1 MKLLAR
7 GTLDDDEPPG
17 LESPMVG
24 NTAGDLQDELELA
37 LARAWLTEQLG
48 EGRAP
53 RGQQL
58 EGLVRGARRR
68 YGVAEGRCR
77 RCLLAHRPTVERRL
91 GGTEHESCSSSHTEK
106 MLRHAR
112 LREYARAHP
121 WLAVAGAS
129 ALTMGLVELVSALSG
144 TLAYQ
149 HLLWNLFLAW
159 VPLPIAG
166 AAYVAH
172 RRGRG
177 LATIAPF
184 LIGWL
189 LFFPNAPYMVT
200 ELIHFGEL
208 GSRIPAGLD
217 LATLITAA
225 IAGLL
230 VGFASLYVVQ
240 RVIGHLFGPA
250 AAGAA
255 VLLALTLGERR
266 RLPGP
271 RPALE

>member
-1 MKLLAR
+1 
-7 GTLDDDEPPG
+7 
-17 LESPMVG
+17 
-24 NTAGDLQDELELA
+24 
-37 LARAWLTEQLG
+37 
-48 EGRAP
+48 
-53 RGQQL
+53 
-58 EGLVRGARRR
+58 
-68 YGVAEGRCR
+68 
-77 RCLLAHRPTVERRL
+77 
-91 GGTEHESCSSSHTEK
+91 

-255 VLLALTLGERR
+255 VLLALTLGSVGVYLGRVLRWNSWDAISSPQGILADMFTRITHPVAFYEAWLGMALFAAFLVIAYVVVL
-266 RLPGP
+266 RLAGRYEPIT
-271 RPALE
+271 AD